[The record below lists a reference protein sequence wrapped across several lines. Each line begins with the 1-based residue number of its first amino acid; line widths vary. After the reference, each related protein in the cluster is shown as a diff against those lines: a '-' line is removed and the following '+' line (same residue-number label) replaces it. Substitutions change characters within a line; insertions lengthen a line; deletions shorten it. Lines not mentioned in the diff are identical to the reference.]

1 MAQPCTPCTGHV
13 RRAHH
18 LDLQRTSVAHVTH
31 SMSVGRLSTSAGCPI
46 LLPMSELAVGD
57 M

>member
-1 MAQPCTPCTGHV
+1 VAQPCTPCTGHV